1 MNRKK
6 SIYIPI
12 FALLLVVLGAITG
25 CKSGPAPIDQD
36 LSPTGF
42 FQKAQEASDASKY
55 ALATRYYEAFLVKY
69 PDERDRGLWARYEIA
84 MLKHKMGDDAAALA
98 LFDELI
104 ALYAGG
110 PEDLPQGP
118 RILAEKLK
126 AKIESERQ
134 AAPSQ
139 APPVQTTP

>member
-1 MNRKK
+1 MNHRK
-6 SIYIPI
+6 SILILSLVLT
-12 FALLLVVLGAITG
+12 LLALGALEG
-25 CKSGPAPIDQD
+25 CKSGPPPLDQD
-36 LSPTGF
+36 LSPSGF
-42 FQKAQEASDASKY
+42 FQKAQEASDASNY

-84 MLKHKMGDDAAALA
+84 LLKHKMGDDAGALS

-110 PEDLPQGP
+110 SPDLPQGP

-126 AKIESERQ
+126 AKIESKRQ
-134 AAPSQ
+134 ATPSQ
-139 APPVQTTP
+139 ATPSQATP